1 MSTITTFELKM
12 KILSAGYTGFHFCD
26 FESRDDITVEHFS
39 LLQPGEKPYEGCIDK
54 NATPLISKAGDS
66 LLESYILGQV
76 VIHPDPRSL

>member
-1 MSTITTFELKM
+1 MTTLELKM

-26 FESRDDITVEHFS
+26 FESRSGDLIVQHFS
-39 LLQPGEKPYEGCIDK
+39 LLQPGEKQYEGCIDK
-54 NATPLISKAGDS
+54 NATPLISEAGNS